1 MAQSTSSTGNQPLIE
16 LRHVDKHYGDLHVLN
31 DINLS
36 VDRGEVVVV
45 IGPSG
50 SGKSTMCRTINRL
63 ETIDSGEILIE
74 GEPLP
79 QEGKDLARMRAE
91 LGMVFQQFN
100 LFAHMTVLQNVMLG
114 PVDVLGVSK
123 EEARERAMD
132 LLSRVGVAEQAD
144 KVPAQ
149 LSGGQQQ
156 RVAIARALVN
166 NPKVLLLDEP
176 LGALDYQLRKNLQL
190 ELKNLQR
197 GLGLTFIYVTHD
209 QEEALTMSDRIVV
222 MNKGVIEQDDNPDTI
237 YHYPNTRFVAKFIGE
252 SNFFETESET
262 LVIRPEKLNLC
273 PEYEDEQA
281 EKQHPEPGY
290 YGTVVDVVFYG
301 TIDKV
306 FIRLDNSNQTV
317 VAYQY
322 FDDVKRWSPD
332 ERVGIWWYKKDEVK
346 VSR

>member
-1 MAQSTSSTGNQPLIE
+1 MAQSTSFTGNQPLIE

-156 RVAIARALVN
+156 RVSIARTLAL
-166 NPKVLLLDEP
+166 NPEVILFDEP
-176 LGALDYQLRKNLQL
+176 MSALDVETRLSLRL
-190 ELKNLQR
+190 ELKRIQR
-197 GLGLTFIYVTHD
+197 EFGTTMVYITHD
-209 QEEALTMSDRIVV
+209 QEEAFALSDRV
-222 MNKGVIEQDDNPDTI
+222 MVM
-237 YHYPNTRFVAKFIGE
+237 GE
-252 SNFFETESET
+252 GSIHQ
-262 LVIRPEKLNLC
+262 L
-273 PEYEDEQA
+273 A
-281 EKQHPEPGY
+281 
-290 YGTVVDVVFYG
+290 
-301 TIDKV
+301 
-306 FIRLDNSNQTV
+306 
-317 VAYQY
+317 A
-322 FDDVKRWSPD
+322 PD
-332 ERVGIWWYKKDEVK
+332 EIIANPADDYVADFVVK
-346 VSR
+346 NLRIKMDSLARFMDR

>member
-156 RVAIARALVN
+156 RVAIARALAN
-166 NPKVLLLDEP
+166 NPSIMLCDEATS
-176 LGALDYQLRKNLQL
+176 ALDSTTTAQILDLLRRINR
-190 ELKNLQR
+190 ELN
-197 GLGLTFIYVTHD
+197 V
-209 QEEALTMSDRIVV
+209 
-222 MNKGVIEQDDNPDTI
+222 
-237 YHYPNTRFVAKFIGE
+237 
-252 SNFFETESET
+252 T
-262 LVIRPEKLNLC
+262 LVIITHSLSVARNICDRVAMIDGGRIVEMGDTEELFSNPQSDILKTLITDAKVENHRHKHDSASS
-273 PEYEDEQA
+273 DEQTDA
-281 EKQHPEPGY
+281 PTKE
-290 YGTVVDVVFYG
+290 
-301 TIDKV
+301 
-306 FIRLDNSNQTV
+306 
-317 VAYQY
+317 
-322 FDDVKRWSPD
+322 
-332 ERVGIWWYKKDEVK
+332 EVK
-346 VSR
+346 